1 MNWKTTIISL
11 LLVAALF
18 TVPALAAENFGP
30 QEKAGPHDKD
40 KPTPPTPPTPK
51 PTKPIGAHEKIK
63 VHEDVKIVDAKEKV
77 HKLKND
83 KTKTPQQK
91 LNEYPELF
99 GYDEKLEYY
108 LYEMELQTEEAMQV
122 EEENPVMAFF
132 GDVVETVTDFF
143 TGKKKPEKPEAPYT
157 AEEGEAAWAS
167 YMASY
172 IDNYQPTGEFGGPI
186 Q

>member
-11 LLVAALF
+11 LLVAALL
-18 TVPALAAENFGP
+18 TVPALAADSFGP
-30 QEKAGPHDKD
+30 QEKAGPHDK
-40 KPTPPTPPTPK
+40 PTPPTPK

-63 VHEDVKIVDAKEKV
+63 VHEDVHIVDAKEKV

-122 EEENPVMAFF
+122 EEENPVVAFF
-132 GDVVETVTDFF
+132 GGIVETVSDFI